1 MSLIEPKT
9 PPGVMELLPKEQIAF
24 QRFIDT
30 IRRGYERFGFL
41 PIETPVF
48 ERLDVLLTKSGG
60 ETEKQV

>member
-1 MSLIEPKT
+1 
-9 PPGVMELLPKEQIAF
+9 MELLPKEQIAF